1 MQNIVKNNVTIT
13 FSTDFIRLVLWIDWC
28 IVGFLTKMYNS
39 ARINGQ
45 LKLSVSNSLLHCAQ
59 LRLQVISKASVWDPF
74 FFFSLEVMLSGLSNT
89 VICFQLTSIS
99 LTYATNIRKNRSV
112 RKCHSQSAECSR
124 LRMKDIN
131 QPQRSDLTY
140 IAEGFS
146 GELININ
153 SFHPRIAIRDSSDV
167 FKKFDLLAIVAWG
180 RDKTKL
186 LGLNKVINVPEF
198 LSSPFPLRDS
208 INRAIQLFRW
218 TWYSCF
224 NYLIA
229 AHAGAP
235 P

>member
-112 RKCHSQSAECSR
+112 RKCHFAEC
-124 LRMKDIN
+124 RMFSTENEGHQPTTKIRPHIYCRGFQWRIN
-131 QPQRSDLTY
+131 QY
-140 IAEGFS
+140 
-146 GELININ
+146 
-153 SFHPRIAIRDSSDV
+153 
-167 FKKFDLLAIVAWG
+167 K
-180 RDKTKL
+180 
-186 LGLNKVINVPEF
+186 
-198 LSSPFPLRDS
+198 
-208 INRAIQLFRW
+208 
-218 TWYSCF
+218 
-224 NYLIA
+224 
-229 AHAGAP
+229 
-235 P
+235 